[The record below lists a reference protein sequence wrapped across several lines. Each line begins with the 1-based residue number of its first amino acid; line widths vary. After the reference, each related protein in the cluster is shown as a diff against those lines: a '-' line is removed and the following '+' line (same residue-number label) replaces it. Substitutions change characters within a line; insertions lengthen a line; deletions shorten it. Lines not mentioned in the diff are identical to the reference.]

1 MINRSDGAMVYRI
14 ARYYYVENLS
24 QNEIAQ
30 IERISRSKVSR
41 LLEKARSSGMV
52 NVEIKMP
59 ATPLA
64 SMLEKRLQEELKLE
78 RVIVAP
84 ASVSESSD
92 ETEET
97 LIQDVASIAAIHFP
111 ELLKDCKIIG
121 LGWGRTVYSVP
132 TYMSFQAP
140 SSSRIFVPMVSN
152 CSLRNRFLQNSTIV
166 SRYGERF
173 GAETYYLNISGML
186 FPGESRPRSDLY
198 NIEQLEEYWR
208 RMDAAVFGLGNPPA
222 RNDHYLK
229 KELSMADF
237 SSRDMDP
244 DARGEM
250 LSQTYLSDGTAFPLG
265 GGEKDRNV
273 IAFPLDL
280 LKDVPRTILLAAT
293 EEKAEPIFYAAKN
306 GYLKTLITDH
316 LAAQKILTIAEEKKK
331 EKAEPQQ
338 NE

>member
-1 MINRSDGAMVYRI
+1 MVYRI

-30 IERISRSKVSR
+30 IEGISRSKVSR

-64 SMLEKRLQEELKLE
+64 SMLEKRLQEELNLE

-84 ASVSESSD
+84 ASVSESND

-111 ELLKDCKIIG
+111 ELLKDCKVIG
-121 LGWGRTVYSVP
+121 VGWGRTVYSVP
-132 TYMSFQAP
+132 TYMSFQP
-140 SSSRIFVPMVSN
+140 LSSSRIFVPMVSN

-186 FPGESRPRSDLY
+186 LPGESRPRSDIY
-198 NIEQLEEYWR
+198 NIEQLKEYWR
-208 RMDAAVFGLGNPPA
+208 RMDAAVFGLGNPPVK
-222 RNDHYLK
+222 NEHYLK

-237 SSRDMDP
+237 SSWDTDP

-265 GGEKDRNV
+265 GERDRNV
-273 IAFPLDL
+273 IAFPLDAL
-280 LKDVPRTILLAAT
+280 RNIPQTILLAAT
-293 EEKAEPIFYAAKN
+293 EEKAEPVFYAAKN
-306 GYLKTLITDH
+306 GYFKTLITDH
-316 LAAQKILTIAEEKKK
+316 LAAQKILAIAEEKKK
-331 EKAEPQQ
+331 KEAERG
-338 NE
+338 